1 MKLARDF
8 EACRRRLV
16 IPASLAIALMAAGI
30 GSAPAVA
37 SSGWSI
43 QPTPNLSGPPQGGLD
58 SVSCTAASACAAVG
72 DYVNPSGTGVPLAER
87 WNGTEWTVQSVPN
100 PGGSG
105 VLSGVSCGGANSC
118 TAVGN
123 YVSSLGTVVTLA
135 EHWNGTSWAIQ
146 TTPDPAGA
154 SRSVLSGVSC
164 TADGACTAVGYYVN
178 SSGTG
183 QTLAEHW
190 DASGWKIETT
200 ATPSGGGDLAR
211 VSCSA
216 ATACTAL
223 GQASGTTL
231 VYRWDGSKWSSQMIA
246 IPAGATSTELN
257 GVSCMG
263 ASACTGVG
271 NWHEVR
277 CNNGQPSCNCFKS
290 PGCTFRAGTLVEQWN
305 GSAWSV
311 QSTLNP
317 DGNERYVDL
326 YDVSC
331 TATGCTAVG
340 DVLNGTLAE
349 QSDGTNW
356 TVEGTPGLSGAGS
369 LSSVSCTAAAA
380 CVAVGTGNGATLAE
394 GWNGTSWAIQATT
407 NPPGPANRSL
417 SGVSCPTSTACT
429 AVGSYTNTSGKQV
442 TLAEAWN
449 GTSWARQ
456 STPTQ
461 TGATAG
467 SLSGVSCATATACT
481 ATGDYEIPPGGNP
494 PSELALAERW
504 NGTSWTIQPTSS
516 VGAGY
521 DSVLTGVSCSSASAC
536 TAVGDDYYNQG
547 PQDALLAEQWNSTA
561 WALQPAPIPSGTSS
575 SAFSAVSCPTETACM
590 TVGVSSLS
598 DPLAERWN
606 GAAWTI
612 EPTPGGGSLN
622 GVSCPAANACTAVGG
637 LGTPVAEQWNGNAWT
652 PNPVPLPAGNN
663 GGQLSSVSCT
673 TATDCIAVGYYNL
686 MIGPDDDPDLT
697 LVEHWDGSAWTI
709 EPSPNPPAVGAY
721 LTGVSC
727 TTATA
732 CTAVGHYQNGLNM
745 DVTLV
750 ERYTG

>member
-87 WNGTEWTVQSVPN
+87 WNGTEWTVQSIPN

-190 DASGWKIETT
+190 DGTSWKIETT

-231 VYRWDGSKWSSQMIA
+231 VYRWDGSKWSSQTIA

-417 SGVSCPTSTACT
+417 SGVSCPTSSRLHR
-429 AVGSYTNTSGKQV
+429 G
-442 TLAEAWN
+442 
-449 GTSWARQ
+449 RQ
-456 STPTQ
+456 LHKHLGQAGDPGRGLERHQ
-461 TGATAG
+461 LDATEHPNANRCDGRLPVRRVLRDRHRVHSDGRLRDPAG
-467 SLSGVSCATATACT
+467 
-481 ATGDYEIPPGGNP
+481 
-494 PSELALAERW
+494 R
-504 NGTSWTIQPTSS
+504 QPTLRTRAGGAMGRHQLDDPAHLERRRGLRQRPSRS
-516 VGAGY
+516 VVFVRERVHGSGRR
-521 DSVLTGVSCSSASAC
+521 L
-536 TAVGDDYYNQG
+536 
-547 PQDALLAEQWNSTA
+547 
-561 WALQPAPIPSGTSS
+561 LQPRPSRRAAGRAVERHHLGH
-575 SAFSAVSCPTETACM
+575 SAR
-590 TVGVSSLS
+590 S
-598 DPLAERWN
+598 DPQR
-606 GAAWTI
+606 
-612 EPTPGGGSLN
+612 
-622 GVSCPAANACTAVGG
+622 
-637 LGTPVAEQWNGNAWT
+637 
-652 PNPVPLPAGNN
+652 
-663 GGQLSSVSCT
+663 
-673 TATDCIAVGYYNL
+673 
-686 MIGPDDDPDLT
+686 DL
-697 LVEHWDGSAWTI
+697 
-709 EPSPNPPAVGAY
+709 
-721 LTGVSC
+721 
-727 TTATA
+727 
-732 CTAVGHYQNGLNM
+732 
-745 DVTLV
+745 
-750 ERYTG
+750 

>member
-305 GSAWSV
+305 GERLVGPVDAQPRWKRTVRRSVRRILHRDGLHRRRRRPQRDPGRAVRRHELDSRGHPWPKRGRQPVERVVHSSRRVRGCRDWQWRDARRGVERHQLGDSGHHQSA
-311 QSTLNP
+311 
-317 DGNERYVDL
+317 
-326 YDVSC
+326 
-331 TATGCTAVG
+331 
-340 DVLNGTLAE
+340 
-349 QSDGTNW
+349 
-356 TVEGTPGLSGAGS
+356 
-369 LSSVSCTAAAA
+369 
-380 CVAVGTGNGATLAE
+380 GTGEPQPLRRVLPDEHRLHRGRQLHKHLR
-394 GWNGTSWAIQATT
+394 QAGD
-407 NPPGPANRSL
+407 PG
-417 SGVSCPTSTACT
+417 
-429 AVGSYTNTSGKQV
+429 Q
-442 TLAEAWN
+442 AWN

-456 STPTQ
+456 SAPTRNRCD
-461 TGATAG
+461 GR
-467 SLSGVSCATATACT
+467 LPVRRVLATATACT
-481 ATGDYEIPPGGNP
+481 ATRTTR
-494 PSELALAERW
+494 SRRR
-504 NGTSWTIQPTSS
+504 QPTLRTRAG
-516 VGAGY
+516 GAMERHQLDDPAHLERRRGY
-521 DSVLTGVSCSSASAC
+521 DSVLTGSVVFVRERVHGSRRRLLQPRPTRRAAGRAVEQHRLGASAR
-536 TAVGDDYYNQG
+536 
-547 PQDALLAEQWNSTA
+547 
-561 WALQPAPIPSGTSS
+561 
-575 SAFSAVSCPTETACM
+575 
-590 TVGVSSLS
+590 S
-598 DPLAERWN
+598 DP
-606 GAAWTI
+606 
-612 EPTPGGGSLN
+612 
-622 GVSCPAANACTAVGG
+622 
-637 LGTPVAEQWNGNAWT
+637 QW
-652 PNPVPLPAGNN
+652 
-663 GGQLSSVSCT
+663 
-673 TATDCIAVGYYNL
+673 
-686 MIGPDDDPDLT
+686 DL
-697 LVEHWDGSAWTI
+697 
-709 EPSPNPPAVGAY
+709 
-721 LTGVSC
+721 
-727 TTATA
+727 
-732 CTAVGHYQNGLNM
+732 
-745 DVTLV
+745 
-750 ERYTG
+750 